1 LHLRGRLVATVIWML
16 LVGIAPVGALAADDA
31 RGEELFALCSQ
42 CHGASGGGNR
52 AALAPAIAGLDQWY
66 VELQLSKFRSGL
78 RGTHPQDVGGLRM
91 YPMSLWLSSDED
103 VSAVARYVASL
114 PPARPA
120 PQLAGG
126 DAERGKQLYTPCV
139 ACHGVDGSGNQALK
153 GAPLAKVSD
162 WYLLSSLQKFKS
174 GVRGSD
180 PADQSASMM
189 RAMSNTLP
197 DEQAMRDVVAHI
209 MALRE

>member
-1 LHLRGRLVATVIWML
+1 MAIWTL
-16 LVGIAPVGALAADDA
+16 FVGFAPIGAAGEDDA
-31 RGEELFALCSQ
+31 RGEALFALCAQ
-42 CHGASGGGNR
+42 CHGAAGGGNR
-52 AALAPAIAGLDQWY
+52 AALAPAIAGLDLWY
-66 VELQLSKFRSGL
+66 VELQLSKFRSGV
-78 RGTHPQDVGGLRM
+78 RGMHPQDVGGLRM

-103 VSAVARYVASL
+103 AAAVARYVASL
-114 PPARPA
+114 PAARPA

-126 DAERGKQLYTPCV
+126 DAQRGKQLYTPCI

-153 GAPLAKVSD
+153 GSPLAKVSD

-174 GVRGSD
+174 GVRGSN
-180 PADQSASMM
+180 PADQSGAMM

-209 MALRE
+209 MTLAE

>member
-1 LHLRGRLVATVIWML
+1 MAIWTL
-16 LVGIAPVGALAADDA
+16 FVGSAPIGAAGADDA
-31 RGEELFALCSQ
+31 RGEALFALCAQ
-42 CHGASGGGNR
+42 CHGADGGGNQ

-66 VELQLSKFRSGL
+66 VELQLSKFRSGV

-103 VSAVARYVASL
+103 ATAVARYVASL
-114 PPARPA
+114 PVARPA

-126 DAERGKQLYTPCV
+126 DAQRGKQLYTPCI

-153 GAPLAKVSD
+153 GSPLANVSD

-174 GVRGSD
+174 GVRGSN
-180 PADQSASMM
+180 PADQSGAMM

-197 DEQAMRDVVAHI
+197 DEQAMRDVIAHI
-209 MALRE
+209 MTLSE